1 MKVGTASYGN
11 QKKRFKIKDGENVYR
26 ILPPLGE
33 MADTGRWFK
42 HYKVVWGYQDSNKK
56 NKPFLDCFK
65 ASYDDSGKM
74 IGVDVPSAARD
85 RAEEIKTARAAVAD
99 ALKADPTNQELLAK
113 KKTLGE
119 LGMKY
124 NIESKYY
131 INAVNE
137 QNEIGLLKIGKRAM
151 DGLMEQIKVLRE
163 RGLDPLGLNGV
174 FFNFHRSGTGL
185 STVYTVTPHRV
196 LNADGT
202 ESMKTHTMDDVFI
215 NRLSAEA
222 FELADMYPAPTSE
235 EVSRIVNEGAT
246 AVDEILGK
254 SESSNTASNTNVN
267 DVLAS
272 TAGLVNNTP
281 APAPVAETPVE
292 TPVQTPVAET
302 PAAPVAETPTPAPA
316 AEENPLANMS
326 EEDFLKSLG
335 V

>member
-65 ASYDDSGKM
+65 ASYNDSGKM

-85 RAEEIKTARAAVAD
+85 RAEEIRAARNAVLE
-99 ALKADPTNQELLAK
+99 ALKTDPTNQELLAK
-113 KKTLGE
+113 KKTLAD

-131 INAVNE
+131 VNAVNE

-151 DGLMEQIKVLRE
+151 DALMEQIKVQRE
-163 RGLDPLGLNGV
+163 RGLDPLGLNGLY
-174 FFNFHRSGTGL
+174 FNFHRSGTGL

-202 ESMKTHTMDDVFI
+202 ESMKKHTMDDAFI
-215 NRLSAEA
+215 NRLGTEA
-222 FELADMYPAPTSE
+222 YELADMYPAPTSE
-235 EVSRIVNEGAT
+235 EVARIVAEGAP

-254 SESSNTASNTNVN
+254 SEGGNTSSTANVN

-281 APAPVAETPVE
+281 APEVE
-292 TPVQTPVAET
+292 TPAQTPVAET
-302 PAAPVAETPTPAPA
+302 PAEPVAETPAPV